1 MDKRTKAASNQFF
14 IDLLINWR
22 GGEHKNKRNDK
33 AIHKENIRIKNCS
46 LYAKL
51 VTLKSKLTPALRL
64 K

>member
-14 IDLLINWR
+14 IDLLT
-22 GGEHKNKRNDK
+22 GGVESIKTNKMIK
-33 AIHKENIRIKNCS
+33 LYIKKIRIKNCS